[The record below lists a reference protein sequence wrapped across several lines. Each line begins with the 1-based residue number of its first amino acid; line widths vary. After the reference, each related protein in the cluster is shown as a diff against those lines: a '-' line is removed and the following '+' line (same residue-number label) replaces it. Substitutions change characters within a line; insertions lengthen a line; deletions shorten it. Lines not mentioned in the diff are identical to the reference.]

1 MEDGENAYMAGWARR
16 SESPT
21 STRSVSAW
29 AGNLVVQKIIQKE
42 NGDLAL
48 APADTV
54 MQQFQNKRRLMVDNA
69 QALIEADSTYQ
80 YIDVCTCYERFL
92 LKGNFTYSGSGS
104 FGLCFDYNGETDKYK
119 LISIC
124 PDDNLLQLSFNK
136 GGTPIAET
144 EVHLESGKE
153 YSFSYIQEGSVGVF
167 YIDDMAALTVRLYGV
182 SGKPIKLFAENNSVT
197 FSALEQYSN

>member
-1 MEDGENAYMAGWARR
+1 M
-16 SESPT
+16 
-21 STRSVSAW
+21 
-29 AGNLVVQKIIQKE
+29 
-42 NGDLAL
+42 
-48 APADTV
+48 
-54 MQQFQNKRRLMVDNA
+54 
-69 QALIEADSTYQ
+69 
-80 YIDVCTCYERFL
+80 CTCYERFL

-182 SGKPIKLFAENNSVT
+182 SGPSCPACHIRVFAILHMLCRVKQLSIQ
-197 FSALEQYSN
+197 ALWALL